1 MYESPLTKI
10 YGTIQ
15 NQIVK
20 QDEENTMYVVNR
32 AVGYDVDKEEL
43 IKALNYDRDQY
54 KKGYAD
60 AMAVI
65 EDVKAEITAKY
76 DSIPFRYNYYDDGWI
91 DGLEWVLN
99 VIDKHMRGKTNE
111 T

>member
-15 NQIVK
+15 NQIIK

-65 EDVKAEITAKY
+65 EDIKTDIDEQYDRVKPYNIEVAGGLDMALEIINRHIEGVNK
-76 DSIPFRYNYYDDGWI
+76 
-91 DGLEWVLN
+91 
-99 VIDKHMRGKTNE
+99 
-111 T
+111 

>member
-15 NQIVK
+15 NQIIK
-20 QDEENTMYVVNR
+20 QDEENMMYVVNR

-65 EDVKAEITAKY
+65 EDIKAEIEHFA
-76 DSIPFRYNYYDDGWI
+76 SDDTTDEYQNGAI
-91 DGLEWVLN
+91 DMRDYVLR
-99 VIDKHMRGKTNE
+99 VIDKRISGKE
-111 T
+111 

>member
-15 NQIVK
+15 NQIIK

-65 EDVKAEITAKY
+65 EDIKQEIEETYRDSLKEDINYAE
-76 DSIPFRYNYYDDGWI
+76 
-91 DGLEWVLN
+91 GLERAWII
-99 VIDKHMRGKTNE
+99 IDKHMRGKTNE

>member
-10 YGTIQ
+10 YGDIQ
-15 NQIVK
+15 SQIIK
-20 QDEENTMYVVNR
+20 QDEENMMFAVNQT
-32 AVGYDVDKEEL
+32 VGYDVDKEEL

-65 EDVKAEITAKY
+65 EDIKTDIDEQYDRVKPYNIEVAGGLDMALEIINRHIEGMNK
-76 DSIPFRYNYYDDGWI
+76 
-91 DGLEWVLN
+91 
-99 VIDKHMRGKTNE
+99 
-111 T
+111 